1 MRTDSEYKI
10 PFQGYTI
17 QYSSFYI
24 IYGRE
29 INNLTQVKIHP
40 TGVESKN
47 NKGALKTAQVK
58 PEKKALE
65 AFNPRWAAKKDLK
78 YTKTALSVEIAVQTP
93 IKMPLLILGI

>member
-1 MRTDSEYKI
+1 MKPARETKRLKCKMRTGSEYKI

-29 INNLTQVKIHP
+29 INNLTRVKIRP

-47 NKGALKTAQVK
+47 NKGALKTAWK
-58 PEKKALE
+58 
-65 AFNPRWAAKKDLK
+65 
-78 YTKTALSVEIAVQTP
+78 
-93 IKMPLLILGI
+93 LLIQDGLQRKTLNIQRQH